1 MNTPISKKFF
11 LTTLAIFLLGRL
23 FLMWFVPLAEPSE
36 ARYAVMC
43 KNMAKSGNYLE
54 PKFIYRGEFQCFE
67 GKPALPFQMGGV
79 SCLIFGSN
87 PFATRVPSFLAMCL
101 ILWGTYSIVKKHRD
115 VHVAYTAVLL
125 TLCSLVFYMFGGVMM
140 TDMVLTAAIV
150 MAIYSYIE
158 FENEL
163 SISNEQLA
171 IDVRASKATRYS
183 LLFFF
188 WLGVGMAAKGPVAIV
203 MAGLPVFFFVL
214 INNRWKNLKRHSWIL
229 GPIVFLIPC
238 LPWYI
243 LMTMK
248 NPDFPYYFFITE
260 NVERFLHPDKFARY
274 GTVRDSFYGM
284 AVIWFI
290 LANIPLVFSLPM
302 FYRPRIKAFYNLTKG
317 AKPHGQKDEVMP
329 PKMPVSALPTSN
341 QEPTLSGAKSIFSD
355 PLTGIAALT
364 VITIPGFW
372 CLTSQSLLPYL
383 IPTTPL
389 LAILL
394 AVRFNDI
401 GELTS
406 PGRCLATKIF
416 VLFCAIGFT
425 LGPAIVTVAVR
436 DTHPNLTVNVY
447 YKLQKLKQK
456 PEWKQTPI
464 YFMGAEPYSAEFYLD
479 GLLLNHDKESIEESL
494 NNSAECLLV
503 ASVNHEYDF
512 GKPIP
517 RTLLFRSGA
526 WKVYAPDGWRAT
538 AR

>member
-1 MNTPISKKFF
+1 
-11 LTTLAIFLLGRL
+11 
-23 FLMWFVPLAEPSE
+23 
-36 ARYAVMC
+36 
-43 KNMAKSGNYLE
+43 
-54 PKFIYRGEFQCFE
+54 
-67 GKPALPFQMGGV
+67 
-79 SCLIFGSN
+79 
-87 PFATRVPSFLAMCL
+87 
-101 ILWGTYSIVKKHRD
+101 
-115 VHVAYTAVLL
+115 
-125 TLCSLVFYMFGGVMM
+125 
-140 TDMVLTAAIV
+140 
-150 MAIYSYIE
+150 YIE

-436 DTHPNLTVNVY
+436 DTHPNLNVNVY

>member
-23 FLMWFVPLAEPSE
+23 LLMWFIPLAEPSE

-43 KNMAKSGNYLE
+43 KNMAKSGNFLE

-67 GKPALPFQMGGV
+67 GKPALPFQMGGLC
-79 SCLIFGSN
+79 CLIFGST

-115 VHVAYTAVLL
+115 VHTAYTAVLL

-158 FENEL
+158 FEHEL
-163 SISNEQLA
+163 AIRNEQLA
-171 IDVRASKATRYS
+171 IDASSTRSTAYCLLPTAYS

-188 WLGVGMAAKGPVAIV
+188 SLGVGMAAKGPVAIV

-214 INNRWKNLKRHSWIL
+214 INNRWKNLKYHSWIL
-229 GPIVFLIPC
+229 GTIVFLIPC

-243 LMTMK
+243 LMQMK
-248 NPDFPYYFFITE
+248 NQDFLYYFFITE
-260 NVERFLHPDKFARY
+260 NVERFLHPDKAARY

-284 AVIWFI
+284 SIIWFI
-290 LANIPLVFSLPM
+290 LANIPLIFSLPM
-302 FYRPRIKAFYNLTKG
+302 FYRPRIKAFYNLVKG
-317 AKPHGQKDEVMP
+317 AK
-329 PKMPVSALPTSN
+329 SY
-341 QEPTLSGAKSIFSD
+341 FSD
-355 PLTGIAALT
+355 SLTGMAALT
-364 VITIPGFW
+364 VITIPAFW

-389 LAILL
+389 LAIFL

-401 GELTS
+401 GELSS
-406 PGRCLATKIF
+406 PGRCLATKLFI
-416 VLFCAIGFT
+416 LFCAIGFT

-436 DTHPNLTVNVY
+436 DTHPNLNTEIY
-447 YKLQKLKQK
+447 HKLNDLKQQE
-456 PEWKQTPI
+456 EWKQTPL

-479 GLLLNHDKESIEESL
+479 GQLRNHDRESMEESL
-494 NNSAECLLV
+494 NNSSDCLLV
-503 ASVNHEYDF
+503 ASVWNEKKL
-512 GKPIP
+512 GKPIN
-517 RTLLFRSGA
+517 RKLLFRCQA
-526 WKVYAPDGWRAT
+526 WNVYAPEEDRDS
-538 AR
+538 RQ

>member
-1 MNTPISKKFF
+1 MKTPISKKFF

-43 KNMAKSGNYLE
+43 KNMATSGNFLE

-67 GKPALPFQMGGV
+67 GKPALPFQMGGL

-101 ILWGTYSIVKKHRD
+101 ILWGVYSIVKKYHD

-150 MAIYSYIE
+150 MAIFSYIE
-158 FENEL
+158 FENQL
-163 SISNEQLA
+163 AISNEQLA
-171 IDVRASKATRYS
+171 IDASASKKTLATRYS

-203 MAGLPVFFFVL
+203 MAGLPVYFFVL
-214 INNRWKNLKRHSWIL
+214 INNRWKNLKYHRWIL

-248 NPDFPYYFFITE
+248 NPDFLYYFFITE
-260 NVERFLHPDKFARY
+260 NVERFLHPDKSARY

-284 AVIWFI
+284 SLIWFV

-317 AKPHGQKDEVMP
+317 AK
-329 PKMPVSALPTSN
+329 
-341 QEPTLSGAKSIFSD
+341 SIFSD
-355 PLTGIAALT
+355 PLTGMAALT
-364 VITIPGFW
+364 VITIPVFW

-406 PGRCLATKIF
+406 PGRCLATKTF

-436 DTHPNLTVNVY
+436 DTHPNLNVNVY
-447 YKLQKLKQK
+447 HKLQELKQK
-456 PEWKQTPI
+456 PEWTQTPI
-464 YFMGAEPYSAEFYLD
+464 YFVGAEPYSAEFYLA
-479 GLLLNHDKESIEESL
+479 GQLRTHDHESVEKSL
-494 NNSAECLLV
+494 EGSSDCLLV
-503 ASVNHEYDF
+503 VSVNHEYDF

-517 RTLLFRSGA
+517 RTFLFRSGA
-526 WKVYAPDGWRAT
+526 WKVYAPDGWRALK
-538 AR
+538 R

>member
-43 KNMAKSGNYLE
+43 KNMATSGNFLE

-101 ILWGTYSIVKKHRD
+101 ILWGTYVIVKKHRD
-115 VHVAYTAVLL
+115 VHTAYTAVLL

-158 FENEL
+158 FENKL
-163 SISNEQLA
+163 AISNEQLA
-171 IDVRASKATRYS
+171 IDASAAQKPLATRYS

-188 WLGVGMAAKGPVAIV
+188 WLGIGMAAKGPVAIV

-248 NPDFPYYFFITE
+248 NPDFLYYFFITE

-317 AKPHGQKDEVMP
+317 AK
-329 PKMPVSALPTSN
+329 
-341 QEPTLSGAKSIFSD
+341 SIFSD
-355 PLTGIAALT
+355 PLTGMAALT

-425 LGPAIVTVAVR
+425 FGPAIVTVAVR
-436 DTHPNLTVNVY
+436 DTHPNLNVNVY
-447 YKLQKLKQK
+447 HKLQELKRAL
-456 PEWKQTPI
+456 EWKQTPI
-464 YFMGAEPYSAEFYLD
+464 YFMGTAPYSAEFYLD
-479 GLLLNHDKESIEESL
+479 GYLLNHDKESIEESL
-494 NNSAECLLV
+494 NNSSDCLLV
-503 ASVNHEYDF
+503 VSVNHEYDF

-526 WKVYAPDGWRAT
+526 WKVYAPDGWRALK
-538 AR
+538 R